1 MSKILS
7 IFVLPVFLIGLLFY
21 FQFFVPNL
29 APFSQNQISQIQNGD
44 IIFIDS
50 GGAQGQ
56 AIRLATRS
64 KWTHMG
70 IIFIE
75 NNEPIV
81 YHAVDPVRK
90 DSLPNFLKYSKD
102 TKWEIKRLKNTTV
115 LTVSNLEKMK
125 QKAKKLQGLPYD
137 YLFNWGDEEI
147 YCSEYVWKIYQ
158 EIGLKVGEL
167 STLKDFDLTSSIV
180 QKMLKERYSDQIP
193 LSEPV
198 IPPSTMFDSELLN
211 TAIKN

>member
-7 IFVLPVFLIGLLFY
+7 IFVLPVLLIGLLFY

-29 APFSQNQISQIQNGD
+29 ALFSQNQIGQIQNGD

-50 GGAQGQ
+50 EDAQGQ
-56 AIRLATRS
+56 AIRLATRT
-64 KWTHMG
+64 THLG

-75 NNEPIV
+75 NNQPIV
-81 YHAVDPVRK
+81 YHAVDPGRK
-90 DSLPNFLKYSKD
+90 DNLPNFLKYSKD
-102 TKWEIKRLKNTTV
+102 AKWEIKILKNTTA

-125 QKAKKLQGLPYD
+125 QKAQKLQGLPYD
-137 YLFNWGDEEI
+137 YLFNWGSGEV

-167 STLKDFDLTSSIV
+167 STLKDFDLASPFV
-180 QKMLKERYSDQIP
+180 QKMLKERYGDQI
-193 LSEPV
+193 V
-198 IPPSTMFDSELLN
+198 W
-211 TAIKN
+211 